1 VAVTGRGA
9 SGPERMVRGS
19 VVVHRRRCGKPNCRC
34 AAGEALH
41 EATVL
46 SYSEGGRT
54 RFLMLPAA
62 EVAAVRAAV
71 ERYRAAQAK
80 LEAQGEAG
88 RAALIGRL
96 AAGRVQR

>member
-1 VAVTGRGA
+1 VVT
-9 SGPERMVRGS
+9 
-19 VVVHRRRCGKPNCRC
+19 HRRRCGKRNCRC
-34 AAGEALH
+34 AAGEDLH

-80 LEAQGEAG
+80 LEADGEAG
-88 RAALIGRL
+88 RAVLTARL
-96 AAGRVQR
+96 AARRGRR

>member
-1 VAVTGRGA
+1 MAGRGA
-9 SGPERMVRGS
+9 SGPERMIRGS
-19 VVVHRRRCGKPNCRC
+19 VVTHRRRCGKRNCRC

-41 EATVL
+41 EAMVL

-71 ERYRAAQAK
+71 ERYGAARAR
-80 LEAQGEAG
+80 LETQGEAD
-88 RAALIGRL
+88 RAALIARL
-96 AAGRVQR
+96 AAGRKRR